1 MMISSPWSNVGL
13 KRNLWRCLL
22 VVVAAIA
29 IGTWAVPACAQNES
43 GGVDAGSCTLKDHVY
58 TCDPAKF
65 HQELLS
71 AQTVGIDVHNA
82 DGVARVQLTDLLT
95 KKLNKTVAQP
105 GTQADLV
112 FLMIPI
118 EPTGVVEG
126 GISPDLG
133 TLRVYSSTP
142 GGRPEHLLWAET
154 YSGTPDLPW
163 PVVVRGLIRQFEAH
177 FQIK

>member
-1 MMISSPWSNVGL
+1 MLPMMISSPLSGIRL
-13 KRNLWRCLL
+13 KRTLRRCLL
-22 VVVAAIA
+22 VLAAGVA
-29 IGTWAVPACAQNES
+29 IGAWAGRACAQNES
-43 GGVDAGSCTLKDHVY
+43 GGVDAGSCTLKDHIY
-58 TCDPAKF
+58 RCDPARF
-65 HQELLS
+65 HEALLG
-71 AQTVGIDVHNA
+71 AQTVAIDVHNA
-82 DGVARVQLTDLLT
+82 DGVARVQLTDLIT

-105 GTQADLV
+105 NTHADLV

-142 GGRPEHLLWAET
+142 EGRPQHLLWAET

-163 PVVVRGLIRQFEAH
+163 P
-177 FQIK
+177 